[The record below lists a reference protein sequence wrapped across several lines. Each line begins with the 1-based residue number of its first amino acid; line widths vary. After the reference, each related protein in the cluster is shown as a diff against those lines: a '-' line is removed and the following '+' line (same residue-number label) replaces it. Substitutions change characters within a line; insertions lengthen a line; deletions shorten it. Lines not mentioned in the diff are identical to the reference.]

1 VLYQLSYLARCAWSL
16 PARNGRQALDEGVD
30 EIALEQDGVG
40 AGLGNSLVQLGIGV
54 AGERD
59 QAELRV
65 ILAQARHRRHAVDQG
80 HVDVDHDSIGLER
93 LRELDRAEPVG
104 RGADDGQLG
113 LVLDQR
119 LERFEEAL
127 VVVREDDA
135 NRR

>member
-16 PARNGRQALDEGVD
+16 PARHGRQALDEGAD

-40 AGLGNSLVQLGIGV
+40 PGFGNSLVQLGIGV

-59 QAELRV
+59 QAELWV
-65 ILAQARHRRHAVDQG
+65 ILAHARHRRHAVHQG
-80 HVDVDHDSIGLER
+80 HVDVDHNGIGLER
-93 LRELDRAEPVG
+93 FRELDRVEAVG
-104 RGADDGQLG
+104 RRADDGQLG

-119 LERFEEAL
+119 LERLEEAL
-127 VVVREDDA
+127 VVVREEDA